1 MNYTA
6 YDTLYCGFYVD
17 ETHVTLY
24 EADAA
29 MLSKDELD
37 ALTVK
42 LGEKRIMGSEYEP
55 VQATNP
61 CACFLRV
68 GTHEIVEITKSEGG
82 GPSLVIKNSRNHD
95 MLKLLRLI
103 VSERDLGLR
112 SYYEFASYDHGRIM
126 MELCHSEDD
135 AFSKAKLAAHKQL
148 TCDGWHSPYLMSAYV
163 ALCDEVGRPRGTTY
177 SLEQALDSNP
187 HHQLKKNKYAVGDQ
201 FEFKTPSDL
210 AYFRRCTLR
219 KLITKQRFSVPK
231 LSGYGVATRRQ
242 SGKLTAEQK
251 KRIIDA
257 MTIIDTADRI
267 EVAGIKVSSAYEM
280 LASHPSFLDSG
291 NTYTKYQ
298 LLFRAM
304 VDGRRVCLL
313 VNN

>member
-37 ALTVK
+37 ALTLK
-42 LGEKRIMGSEYEP
+42 LGDRRIMSRQYEP
-55 VQATNP
+55 IKESHP

-68 GTHEIVEITKSEGG
+68 GTHEFVEIFEGEASK
-82 GPSLVIKNSRNHD
+82 PSLIIKNSRNHA
-95 MLKLLRLI
+95 MLKELDLI
-103 VSERDLGLR
+103 TSERDIGTR
-112 SYYEFASYDHGRIM
+112 SYYEFCSQSHGRVM

-135 AFSKAKLAAHKQL
+135 AFSKAKIAAHKQL
-148 TCDGWHSPYLMSAYV
+148 TRDGWHSPYLMSAYV

-187 HHQLKKNKYAVGDQ
+187 RHQLKKNTHDVGDL
-201 FEFKTPSDL
+201 FEFKTPSEL

-219 KLITKQRFSVPK
+219 KLITKYRFSVPR

-251 KRIIDA
+251 KNIIDA
-257 MTIIDTADRI
+257 MTIIDCADRI
-267 EVAGIKVSSAYEM
+267 EVAGSKVMSSYQMRPTGPA
-280 LASHPSFLDSG
+280 FLDSG

-298 LLFRAM
+298 LLFRAT
-304 VDGRRVCLL
+304 VDGRRVCVL
-313 VNN
+313 VD